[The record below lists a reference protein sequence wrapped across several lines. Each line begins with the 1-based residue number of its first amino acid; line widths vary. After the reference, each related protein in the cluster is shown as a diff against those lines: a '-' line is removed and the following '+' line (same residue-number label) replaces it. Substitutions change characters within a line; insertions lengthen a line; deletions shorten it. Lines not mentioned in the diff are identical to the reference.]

1 MWLSEKIKKYFFS
14 KGCGKTD
21 LFIIVLLVPL
31 LVVVH
36 KYWMPLEEVF
46 QAHTEI
52 SLGYSAKQ
60 GADGNFYV
68 LDNGHERLL
77 CFDKMGKV
85 QFTIENPAD
94 GKSELLYIDDFTVT
108 DDGIFLSATEWNEMS
123 IAREV
128 ILLYDGQGQYVETLA
143 ERDYGEL
150 PTNKH
155 RFYGISVKDGQ
166 LQYAECLSD
175 SIVRGSQ
182 EIPYANAFNGVSDIV
197 FADDAMYVLNKNGTI
212 RMFTENDAIG
222 TEIYCLSAEKDKN
235 VVPYRISADKYG
247 NIYFTDIRNQQVRL
261 VNRQGKYSEVIY
273 DKTSSLTAH
282 VAEANELLLLDD
294 EGLVVAN
301 NENAKTYLK
310 YLTLQKNV
318 STILFQAVWFLAML
332 LSIALCL
339 LIFGRLIY
347 QLSKKQYSMPQIV
360 SFWVLGTISVISLL
374 LCWMLLNSFAD
385 SYREK
390 IEEQVKSAAYMVA
403 NQTRGSDIKQIEATG
418 GFGGEAYNN
427 LCHLMEQSFVD
438 DIAFYKQ
445 LYCNILKLSE
455 DGQEGYAV
463 AYLDQSIGAYF
474 PLNEVE
480 KAELAK
486 VYKTGEAVWNQE
498 VNDISG
504 TYLSVKVPVYDET
517 GTVCGAVAVGVETY
531 VITDTLKAMLT
542 NILVSIAILLMLV
555 WLISVEAMSFAN
567 NYDIYKKNVA
577 AKERYVLPG
586 HLLRLLV
593 FLVFVAYNMTATFL
607 PVYLMKTT
615 DAFPVSLRE
624 MAGALPIT
632 INIFLIGVMS
642 LLCANLVRKF
652 GIRKIMAI
660 SALCAFAGNLCI
672 FLLPNFYMIC
682 LGLVL
687 DGIGVG
693 LVTNA
698 IYVMITYI
706 KDEVNRTWGLTAYN
720 GACFSGINFGMM
732 LGSMLAVTVG
742 QHMVFCIVA
751 VAWLLMV
758 LLSGS
763 LVKQM
768 EGMTGNAEMEVAG
781 NVAGEAAAQAGI
793 SSWRFVTSRSVLSF
807 MALVQNPY
815 IIFGSFVFYYVPIYC
830 SDHGYSETICS
841 MLIMLYSQVAVLGS
855 DRLTA
860 WISKLIG
867 SYAMYLAMGMN
878 IVALLVFAAFDNM
891 PGLLVALLIMGISAA
906 YGKPVQ
912 QNYYLGLNK
921 AKQYGEDKSIGIY
934 NFTENIGESLGPM
947 VFGRMMISANF
958 ATALKLFCCIVAVAG
973 FVHYVIC
980 RREFRDGR

>member
-1 MWLSEKIKKYFFS
+1 M
-14 KGCGKTD
+14 
-21 LFIIVLLVPL
+21 
-31 LVVVH
+31 
-36 KYWMPLEEVF
+36 EEVF
-46 QAHTEI
+46 QVHTEI
-52 SLGYSAKQ
+52 SLGYSARQ
-60 GADGNFYV
+60 GTDGNFYV

-94 GKSELLYIDDFTVT
+94 RKSELLYIDDFAVT
-108 DDGIFLSATEWNEMS
+108 DDGIYLSATEWDGMS

-128 ILLYDGQGQYVETLA
+128 ILHYDGQGKYVDTLV
-143 ERDYGEL
+143 ERDYAEL

-155 RFYGISVKDGQ
+155 RFYGISVKDGEVR
-166 LQYAECLSD
+166 YGECLSD
-175 SIVRGSQ
+175 SIVSGNM

-212 RMFTENDAIG
+212 RMFTGNDTVG
-222 TEIYCLSAEKDKN
+222 TEIYCLAAEKDKD
-235 VVPYRISADKYG
+235 VVPYRMSANKYG
-247 NIYFTDIRNQQVRL
+247 SIYFTDIRNQQVRL
-261 VNRQGKYSEVIY
+261 VNRQTKCSDVVFNE
-273 DKTSSLTAH
+273 TASLTAN
-282 VAEANELLLLDD
+282 VTDENELLLLD
-294 EGLVVAN
+294 EAGLLVAN
-301 NENAKTYLK
+301 NENAKTYIK
-310 YLTLQKNV
+310 YLTLQKSV
-318 STILFQAVWFLAML
+318 ADILFQVVWFLALL
-332 LSIALCL
+332 LSVALSL
-339 LIFGRLIY
+339 LLFARLIY

-360 SFWVLGTISVISLL
+360 SFWVLGTVSVISLL
-374 LCWMLLNSFAD
+374 LCSMLLNSFAD

-403 NQTRGSDIKQIEATG
+403 SQTSGSDIKQIEAKG
-418 GFGGEAYNN
+418 GFGGEAYNR
-427 LCHLMEQSFVD
+427 LCHLMEQSFANDV
-438 DIAFYKQ
+438 AFYKQ

-455 DGQEGYAV
+455 DGQDGYAV

-480 KAELAK
+480 KEELVK
-486 VYKTGEAVWNQE
+486 VYQTGEAVWNQE

-504 TYLSVKVPVYDET
+504 TYLSVKVPVYDAQ
-517 GTVCGAVAVGVETY
+517 GAVCGAVAVGVETY
-531 VITDTLKAMLT
+531 VITDTIQAMLIH
-542 NILVSIAILLMLV
+542 ILISIAILLMLV

-577 AKERYVLPG
+577 AGEPDVLPG

-607 PVYLMKTT
+607 PVYLMRTT
-615 DAFPVSLRE
+615 DAFPAAMRE
-624 MAGALPIT
+624 MAAALPIT

-652 GIRKIMAI
+652 GIKKIMAI

-672 FLLPNFYMIC
+672 FLLPDFYMIC
-682 LGLVL
+682 FGLVL

-693 LVTNA
+693 MVTNA
-698 IYVMITYI
+698 IYVMLTYI

-720 GACFSGINFGMM
+720 GACLSGINFGMM
-732 LGSMLAVTVG
+732 LGSMLAITVG

-751 VAWLLMV
+751 VTWLLMV
-758 LLSGS
+758 LLSGN
-763 LVKQM
+763 LVRQM
-768 EGMTGNAEMEVAG
+768 EGMTGHGEMEADASG
-781 NVAGEAAAQAGI
+781 DPEAQASI
-793 SSWRFVTSRSVLSF
+793 SSWRFVTSKSVLSF

-830 SDHGYSETICS
+830 SDHGYSETVCS
-841 MLIMLYSQVAVLGS
+841 ILIMLYSQVAVLGS

-860 WISKLIG
+860 WMSKITG
-867 SYAMYLAMGMN
+867 HYAMYLAMGMN
-878 IVALLVFAAFDNM
+878 IAALLVFASFDNM
-891 PGLLVALLIMGISAA
+891 PGLVVALLVMGISAA

-912 QNYYLGLNK
+912 QNYYLGLDR

-958 ATALKLFCCIVAVAG
+958 SVALKLFCCIVAGAG
-973 FVHYVIC
+973 FIHYIIC
-980 RREFRDGR
+980 RKEFRNGRKKQ